1 MDEEAYRLT
10 STSSSSMRVNDRVI
24 QETGTTRRVLRA
36 TVVENPKN
44 PLAGFKVTL
53 VHQRKKTSDEWEDTA
68 AINLSSLKA
77 GEGVRLDL
85 DSETTLKLFTELQSL
100 QAISSEYGVQFGQ
113 NIIEVQKID
122 SGQADKVRRLISDQY
137 PSEML
142 QLLEEKHPVLVSKL
156 AAIKIQQERKLALK
170 EFHESISQDKA
181 EGYWQNFFET
191 HPWIFGYGLKYQF
204 LKPATD
210 GQPYYGAKNIQGI
223 GGQEGDYLQTTE
235 AAVRFTVLVEIKKP
249 QTHLI
254 KDEYRNGSWRISD
267 EITGGI
273 AQLQNNCRTWDMS
286 GSRQEEN
293 REILKDVYT
302 VEPKAILVIGNS
314 RELDNH
320 AKRTSFELFRRNLHN
335 PDLLTFDEL
344 YERAKF
350 IVENNE
356 IHD

>member
-1 MDEEAYRLT
+1 MDEETYQLT

-24 QETGTTRRVLRA
+24 QETGMTRKILRA

-44 PLAGFKVTL
+44 PLAGFKVAL
-53 VHQRKKTSDEWEDTA
+53 VHQRKKTSDQWEDAA
-68 AINLSSLKA
+68 AINLSALKA

-85 DSETTLKLFTELQSL
+85 NSEATLKLFTELQSL

-113 NIIEVQKID
+113 KIIEVQKID
-122 SGQADKVRRLISDQY
+122 SAQADKVRKLISDQY

-142 QLLEEKHPVLVSKL
+142 QLLDEKHPELISKL
-156 AAIKIQQERKLALK
+156 AAIKIQQERKGTLK
-170 EFHESISQDKA
+170 EFQASLKQEFPES
-181 EGYWQNFFET
+181 YWQKFFET
-191 HPWIFGYGLKYQF
+191 NPWIFGYGLRYQF
-204 LKPATD
+204 LKPAIE
-210 GQPYYGAKNIQGI
+210 GQPHYGAKNIQGT
-223 GGQEGDYLQTTE
+223 GGQEGDFLQTTE

-249 QTHLI
+249 QTPLL
-254 KDEYRNGSWRISD
+254 KDEYRNGSWRVSD
-267 EITGGI
+267 EIVGGVS
-273 AQLQNNCRTWDMS
+273 QLQNNCRTWDVS

-293 REILKDVYT
+293 LEHLKNTYT
-302 VEPKAILVIGNS
+302 VEPKAILVVGNS
-314 RELDNH
+314 NELDSH

-356 IHD
+356 IPD